1 MLQAS
6 TASIYQVINQLM
18 AMKSDIDGCCFTGA
32 KLANAIDVPRS
43 SICRLLHPD
52 EAKRITN
59 PTVEMLLKI
68 LNFFRDEG
76 FDVTM
81 DHLLG
86 FRQSPIAKI

>member
-1 MLQAS
+1 MRHAS
-6 TASIYQVINQLM
+6 TTSIHLVISELM
-18 AMKSDIDGCCFTGA
+18 SMKSDKDGCCFTGA

-52 EAKRITN
+52 ADKRITN

-68 LNFFRDEG
+68 LNFFRNEG

-81 DHLLG
+81 DHLFG
-86 FRQSPIAKI
+86 FRQVPIGRF